1 MMRRGNKQRGFSLI
15 EVMIAL
21 IIMSM
26 LGLMAWRGLDGLI
39 RGKERIEGYSI
50 EQRDLHYAL
59 TLLERDCN
67 AMINGDNASTTP
79 VAIGTHTVWWLRD
92 GGRNNKPSWQL
103 VGYRAGQSGLERLIS
118 SPFATRDAALDAWQG
133 IAKAPDKASVNS
145 ESQHLS
151 DAIVAQDVTIL
162 SGTPGLTTPTRALQ
176 VVWHLGSNDSSNTR
190 PLVRI
195 CLAGGF

>member
-1 MMRRGNKQRGFSLI
+1 MKRNSKQQQGFSLI

-67 AMINGDNASTTP
+67 AMINGDNLSTTP
-79 VAIGTHTVWWLRD
+79 VAIGTQTTWWLRD
-92 GGRNNKPSWQL
+92 SGRNNKPSWQL
-103 VGYRAGQSGLERLIS
+103 VGYRANQNGLERLIS
-118 SPFATRDAALDAWQG
+118 SPFATRDAALDAWQS
-133 IAKAPDKASVNS
+133 IVKSPDKATLST

-151 DAIVAQDVTIL
+151 DAIIAQDVTTL

-176 VVWHLGSNDSSNTR
+176 VIWHLASNDSSNTR
-190 PLVRI
+190 PLVRV

>member
-1 MMRRGNKQRGFSLI
+1 MLRPGTQQGGFSLI

-59 TLLERDCN
+59 TVIGRDCN
-67 AMINGDNASTTP
+67 AMINGDNLSATP
-79 VAIGTHTVWWLRD
+79 VAIGTHTVWWLRN
-92 GGRNNKPSWQL
+92 GSRNNKPGWQL
-103 VGYRAGQSGLERLIS
+103 VGYSTNQSGLERMIS
-118 SPFATRDAALDAWQG
+118 SPFYTKDAALEAWQG
-133 IAKAPDKASVNS
+133 VIKAPDKATINS

-151 DAIVAQDVTIL
+151 DTIVAQDVTAL
-162 SGTPGLTTPTRALQ
+162 SGTPGLSSPTRALQ
-176 VVWHLGSNDSSNTR
+176 IVWHLTSNDSSNTR
-190 PLVRI
+190 PLVHI

>member
-1 MMRRGNKQRGFSLI
+1 MMHRSKKQKGFSLI

-39 RGKERIEGYSI
+39 RGKERIESYSI

-67 AMINGDNASTTP
+67 AMINGDNLSTTP
-79 VAIGTHTVWWLRD
+79 VAIGSQTVWWLRD
-92 GGRNNKPSWQL
+92 SGRNNKPSWQL
-103 VGYRAGQSGLERLIS
+103 VGYSAGQSGLERLIS
-118 SPFATRDAALDAWQG
+118 PPFYTKDAALEAWQG
-133 IAKAPDKASVNS
+133 IVKAPDKATVKTEN
-145 ESQHLS
+145 QHLS
-151 DAIVAQDVTIL
+151 DTIAAQDVTIL

-176 VVWHLGSNDSSNTR
+176 VVWHLASNDSSNTR
-190 PLVRI
+190 PLLRV

>member
-1 MMRRGNKQRGFSLI
+1 MMHNTNQQKGFSLI

-67 AMINGDNASTTP
+67 AMINGDNLSTTP
-79 VAIGTHTVWWLRD
+79 VAIGSQTIWWLRD
-92 GGRNNKPSWQL
+92 SGRNNKPNW
-103 VGYRAGQSGLERLIS
+103 
-118 SPFATRDAALDAWQG
+118 
-133 IAKAPDKASVNS
+133 
-145 ESQHLS
+145 
-151 DAIVAQDVTIL
+151 
-162 SGTPGLTTPTRALQ
+162 
-176 VVWHLGSNDSSNTR
+176 
-190 PLVRI
+190 
-195 CLAGGF
+195 